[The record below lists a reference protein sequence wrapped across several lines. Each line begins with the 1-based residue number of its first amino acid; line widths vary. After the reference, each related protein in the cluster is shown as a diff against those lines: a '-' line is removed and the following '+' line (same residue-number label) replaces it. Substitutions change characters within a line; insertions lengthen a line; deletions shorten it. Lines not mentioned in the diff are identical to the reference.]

1 MDTAFSTALSGL
13 NADST
18 AIDIIGNDLANL
30 NTTGYKAS
38 EVSFQDLL
46 AQSLGAGSTSQVGL
60 GVGQVTAVPQYT
72 QGSIQTTGGPTDAA
86 IEGDGF
92 FVVNNSN
99 NQTLYTRDGSFQLN
113 ASGDLVDAS
122 GDTVQGWSATDG
134 NVNTNGPIGNITV
147 PLGTNIPATATTTMS
162 MSLNLDASAATGATF
177 TAPIQVYDSEGNS
190 HTLTA
195 TFTNSGSNSWAYA
208 VTIPAAD
215 LQAGGTTSVATG
227 TLTFDPN
234 GNLLTPAASS
244 DPQTVSI
251 TGLADG
257 ASNMTINWNLYNHPA
272 DTGTI
277 TQYAEASGVGGTTQN
292 GAAAGQISNVSLQ
305 NGGLLVANYS
315 NGQQLTVGQ
324 LALASISNPDSLLN
338 VGNNNLQSAPDTA
351 TPAVG
356 TANSGSRGQIVAGAL
371 ESSTVNIAQEFTNLL
386 TFQNS
391 YQANSRVITTSDELL
406 QETVNL
412 IHA

>member
-18 AIDIIGNDLANL
+18 AINIIGNDLANL
-30 NTTGYKAS
+30 NTTGFKAS

-46 AQSLGAGSTSQVGL
+46 SQSLGGTSSQVGL
-60 GVGQVTAVPQYT
+60 GVGPVTAVPQYT
-72 QGSIQTTGGPTDAA
+72 QGSIQSTGGPTDAA

-113 ASGDLVDAS
+113 ASGDLVTAS
-122 GDTVQGWSATDG
+122 GDTVQGWSATNG
-134 NVNTNGPIGNITV
+134 NVNTNGPVGSITV

-162 MSLNLDASAATGATF
+162 MALNLNASSATGATF
-177 TAPIQVYDSEGNS
+177 TAPIQVYDSEGTS
-190 HTLTA
+190 HTLTT

-227 TLTFDPN
+227 TLTFDSN

-257 ASNMTINWNLYNHPA
+257 ASDMTINWNLYNHPA

-277 TQYAEASGVGGTTQN
+277 TQYAEASGVGGTTPN
-292 GAAAGQISNVSLQ
+292 GSAAGQISNVSLQ

-338 VGNNNLQSAPDTA
+338 VGNNTLQAAPDTA

-356 TANSGSRGQIVAGAL
+356 TASSGSRGQIVAGAL
-371 ESSTVNIAQEFTNLL
+371 ESSTVDIAQEFTNLL

-391 YQANSRVITTSDELL
+391 YQANSRVITTADQLL

-412 IHA
+412 IQA